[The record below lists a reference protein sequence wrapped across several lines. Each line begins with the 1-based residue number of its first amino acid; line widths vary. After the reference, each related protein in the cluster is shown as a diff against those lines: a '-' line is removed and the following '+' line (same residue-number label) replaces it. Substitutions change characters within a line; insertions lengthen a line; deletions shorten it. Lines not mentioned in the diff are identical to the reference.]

1 MLHRHDVIKI
11 RREFQEI
18 LIISK
23 IYRLFKR
30 LKDEKIEETHKCIC
44 AQALNKISLACKL
57 SSCTSAAYDIYI
69 FSRQER
75 ELVNFQLE
83 KIIRSVYGC
92 ITLCRRRRICR
103 KR

>member
-1 MLHRHDVIKI
+1 MLHRHDVIKL
-11 RREFQEI
+11 RREFQEV

-30 LKDEKIEETHKCIC
+30 LKDEKLEETHKCIC

-57 SSCTSAAYDIYI
+57 STCTSVAYEIYI
-69 FSRQER
+69 FSREER
-75 ELVNFQLE
+75 ELVIVQLN
-83 KIIRSVYGC
+83 KIIRSIYEC
-92 ITLCRRRRICR
+92 IVLCRRRRTCR